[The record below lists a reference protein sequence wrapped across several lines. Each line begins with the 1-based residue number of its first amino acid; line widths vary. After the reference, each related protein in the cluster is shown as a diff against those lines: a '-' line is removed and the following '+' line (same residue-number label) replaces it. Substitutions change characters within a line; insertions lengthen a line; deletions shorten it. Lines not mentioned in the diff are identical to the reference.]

1 MRIKLKLPKPRN
13 PVAAAMSRSNATK
26 PRVIRDK
33 TRYTRKIKHKL
44 STG

>member
-1 MRIKLKLPKPRN
+1 MRIVVKLPKPRN

-33 TRYTRKIKHKL
+33 TRYTRKQKHKN
-44 STG
+44 SMG